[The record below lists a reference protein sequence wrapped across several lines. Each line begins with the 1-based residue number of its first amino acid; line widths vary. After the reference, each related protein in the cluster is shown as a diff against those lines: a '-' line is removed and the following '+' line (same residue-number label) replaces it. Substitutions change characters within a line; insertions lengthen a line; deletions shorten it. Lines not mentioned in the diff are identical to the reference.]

1 MSPSAST
8 EMCRSWQ
15 QVFDMKRYFI
25 SQLKRGLRL
34 VPGLAVVAVV
44 LFACLGLVFSA
55 IIDGAEAQQQ
65 TRYKIGMAG
74 TVGDT
79 YLELGLA
86 ALQMMDATR
95 YSMEIVTMEE
105 ADAATALAK
114 GDISAYVVI
123 PEGFMDAAM
132 SGRLLPIKFVSEA
145 NTASFTTF
153 IKDEITAI
161 VEDIVL
167 SSQKGA
173 FGIGNALVSSGNSH
187 LTGKHANDSSI
198 AYVEYVLY
206 RGNTYK
212 VSTLGISSAL
222 TLPQSLMCG
231 LSVLLFLLCSL
242 PLAPFLIKK
251 DLSLEQVLWAKG
263 CTPTQQILQEA
274 AVYFLFLLIPGT
286 LLLLTLGQM
295 NLLAPGA
302 FFTALPAFF
311 TLSGMMFFLFQLS
324 RDYISGMLLPFF
336 ASISLAFVSGCI
348 YPVFFFPVALQ
359 KISAFLPTG
368 LARNQLSACL
378 TGKSDWEA
386 AVLLLLYGIVFLLL
400 SILLR
405 RKKLTGGTQ

>member
-1 MSPSAST
+1 
-8 EMCRSWQ
+8 
-15 QVFDMKRYFI
+15 MKRYFI

-34 VPGLAVVAVV
+34 IPGLVIVAAV

-55 IIDGAEAQQQ
+55 VIKGAETDGQ
-65 TRYKIGMAG
+65 TRYKIGMVG

-95 YSMEIVTMEE
+95 YSMEIVSMEE
-105 ADAATALAK
+105 AAATTALAK
-114 GDISAYVVI
+114 GEISAYVVI
-123 PEGFMDAAM
+123 PEGFMEAAM
-132 SGRLLPIKFVSEA
+132 SGRLMPIKFVSEA
-145 NTASFTTF
+145 NTANFTTF

-173 FGIGNALVSSGNSH
+173 FGIGNALAASGNGH
-187 LTGKHANDSSI
+187 LAGKHTTESSI
-198 AYVEYVLY
+198 EYVKYVLY
-206 RGNTYK
+206 RGQTYE
-212 VSTLGISSAL
+212 VSTLGIASAL
-222 TLPQSLMCG
+222 TLPQYLMCG
-231 LSVLLFLLCSL
+231 LCVLLFLLCSL

-263 CTPTQQILQEA
+263 CTPARQILQES
-274 AVYFLFLLIPGT
+274 AVYFLFLLIPGG

-295 NLLAPGA
+295 DLLSSGA

-311 TLSGMMFFLFQLS
+311 ALSAMMFLLFQLS

-336 ASISLAFVSGCI
+336 VSISLSFVSGCI
-348 YPVFFFPVALQ
+348 YPVYFFPVALQ

-378 TGKSDWEA
+378 TGKSDWKA
-386 AVLLLLYGIVFLLL
+386 AVLLLLYGAAFTFL

-405 RKKLTGGTQ
+405 RKKLAGGAQ

>member
-1 MSPSAST
+1 
-8 EMCRSWQ
+8 
-15 QVFDMKRYFI
+15 MKRYFI

-34 VPGLAVVAVV
+34 IPGLVIVAVL

-55 IIDGAEAQQQ
+55 VIKATETQQQ
-65 TRYKIGMAG
+65 TRYKIGMVG
-74 TVGDT
+74 TVGET

-95 YSMEIVTMEE
+95 YSMEIVSMEE
-105 ADAATALAK
+105 NAAATALAK
-114 GDISAYVVI
+114 GEISAYVVI

-132 SGRLLPIKFVSEA
+132 SGRLIPIQFVSEA

-153 IKDEITAI
+153 IKNEITAI

-167 SSQKGA
+167 SSQKGS
-173 FGIGNALVSSGNSH
+173 FCIGNALVASGNWH
-187 LTGKHANDSSI
+187 LTGKHTNDSSI
-198 AYVEYVLY
+198 EYVKYVLN
-206 RGNTYK
+206 RGKVYE
-212 VSTLGISSAL
+212 VSTLGISSEL
-222 TLPQSLMCG
+222 TLPQYLMCG
-231 LSVLLFLLCSL
+231 LCVLLFLLCSL

-263 CTPTQQILQEA
+263 CTPARQILQEA
-274 AVYFLFLLIPGT
+274 AVYFLFLLIPGA

-295 NLLAPGA
+295 DLLVSGA

-311 TLSGMMFFLFQLS
+311 ALSAMMFFLFQLS

-348 YPVFFFPVALQ
+348 YPVYFFPVVLQ

-386 AVLLLLYGIVFLLL
+386 SVLLLLYGAAFLLL

-405 RKKLTGGTQ
+405 RKKLAGGAQ

>member
-1 MSPSAST
+1 
-8 EMCRSWQ
+8 
-15 QVFDMKRYFI
+15 MKRYFI

-34 VPGLAVVAVV
+34 IPGLVMVAAV

-55 IIDGAEAQQQ
+55 VIKGAETDRQ
-65 TRYKIGMAG
+65 TRYKIGMVG

-95 YSMEIVTMEE
+95 YSMEIVSMEE
-105 ADAATALAK
+105 AAATTALAK
-114 GDISAYVVI
+114 GEISAYVVI

-132 SGRLLPIKFVSEA
+132 SGRLMPIKFVSEA
-145 NTASFTTF
+145 NTANFATF

-173 FGIGNALVSSGNSH
+173 FGIGNALAASGNGH
-187 LTGKHANDSSI
+187 LAGKHANDSSI
-198 AYVEYVLY
+198 EYVKYVLY
-206 RGNTYK
+206 RGQTYE
-212 VSTLGISSAL
+212 VSTLGISSEL
-222 TLPQSLMCG
+222 TLPQYLMCG
-231 LSVLLFLLCSL
+231 LCVLLFLLCSL

-263 CTPTQQILQEA
+263 CTPARQILQES
-274 AVYFLFLLIPGT
+274 AVYFLFLLIPGG

-295 NLLAPGA
+295 DLLTSGA

-311 TLSGMMFFLFQLS
+311 ALSAMMFFLFQLS

-336 ASISLAFVSGCI
+336 VSISLSFVSGCI
-348 YPVFFFPVALQ
+348 YPVYFFPVALQ

-378 TGKSDWEA
+378 TGKIDWA
-386 AVLLLLYGIVFLLL
+386 SSLLLLLYGAAFTFL

-405 RKKLTGGTQ
+405 RKKLAGGAQ